1 MEAVI
6 EDIKDRKY
14 EAKEYILDDGINVK
28 AIECLPL
35 SAVKASERKKV
46 VALDDLNV

>member
-1 MEAVI
+1 MEGVI
-6 EDIKDRKY
+6 EDIKERRYDT
-14 EAKEYILDDGINVK
+14 KEHLLDDGINVK

-35 SAVKASERKKV
+35 SAVKANEPKKV